1 MAKGVKRIEKE
12 KDILKLTIEKSKAH
26 LEELEE
32 KLELMKV
39 TLGRM
44 LEVGW
49 WKRLSGFV
57 RNTGRITWTN
67 HMQIQLSSHE
77 PVCRLVPG

>member
-1 MAKGVKRIEKE
+1 MAQGVKRIEKE

-39 TLGRM
+39 NLGRM

-49 WKRLSGFV
+49 WKRAV
-57 RNTGRITWTN
+57 WVCQEHRKN
-67 HMQIQLSSHE
+67 HLDQAHANSTII
-77 PVCRLVPG
+77 PRTCV

>member
-1 MAKGVKRIEKE
+1 MAQGVKRIEKE

-39 TLGRM
+39 NLGRM
-44 LEVGW
+44 LEV
-49 WKRLSGFV
+49 
-57 RNTGRITWTN
+57 
-67 HMQIQLSSHE
+67 
-77 PVCRLVPG
+77 